1 MRTEVAEVVVL
12 GQGTTR
18 DEDKYLGMYHNK
30 KSSFPLFLFP
40 LILQLSL
47 LMHLCVCVFVCV
59 CVYVCVCVCPEMFP
73 QYIFFQISH
82 GVTR

>member
-18 DEDKYLGMYHNK
+18 DEDKYLGMYHHKK
-30 KSSFPLFLFP
+30 KSPFPLFLFP

-47 LMHLCVCVFVCV
+47 LMHLCVCARVCV
-59 CVYVCVCVCPEMFP
+59 CVLKCFHNIFSFKFP
-73 QYIFFQISH
+73 T
-82 GVTR
+82 V